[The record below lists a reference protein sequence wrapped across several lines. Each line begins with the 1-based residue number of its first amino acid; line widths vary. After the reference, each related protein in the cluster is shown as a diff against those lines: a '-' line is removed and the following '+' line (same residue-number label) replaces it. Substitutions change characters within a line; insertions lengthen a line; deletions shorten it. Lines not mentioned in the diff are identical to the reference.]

1 MRNDMT
7 AYLDELKQ
15 IVTADAR
22 AGSERTDRTRY
33 LGASSALTLTEPL
46 FAACVA
52 IKLEKPFDKNLTRKK
67 TSLKAA
73 KEGFEK
79 LLNYEVG
86 EVTSAATFY
95 IAELYFNFNRSLVES
110 ERPSDLNALELE
122 QYELGIEEQAY
133 PFEEKTIKIHE
144 KNLELL
150 SLGIYSKWIEK
161 SFEKL
166 AKLIPARYAKFEQ
179 SSGFIYTINKNN
191 YAELTNPAPII
202 VNVVPAP
209 APLAVPESTQP
220 VAAILPVT
228 VPEAVQPEKS
238 ASQSGQEKQL
248 EVVKNSP
255 KIKKAV
261 KDKKIKPVT
270 QQK

>member
-1 MRNDMT
+1 
-7 AYLDELKQ
+7 
-15 IVTADAR
+15 
-22 AGSERTDRTRY
+22 
-33 LGASSALTLTEPL
+33 
-46 FAACVA
+46 
-52 IKLEKPFDKNLTRKK
+52 
-67 TSLKAA
+67 
-73 KEGFEK
+73 
-79 LLNYEVG
+79 
-86 EVTSAATFY
+86 
-95 IAELYFNFNRSLVES
+95 VES